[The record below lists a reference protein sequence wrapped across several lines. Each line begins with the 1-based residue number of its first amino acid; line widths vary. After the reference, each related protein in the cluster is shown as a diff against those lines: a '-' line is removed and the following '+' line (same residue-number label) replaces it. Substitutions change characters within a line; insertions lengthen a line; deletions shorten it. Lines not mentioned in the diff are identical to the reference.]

1 MNNWLL
7 IAVGILFLICVIVG
21 YIRGFIKIIV
31 SVAATAAT
39 IVLVVL
45 ATPYVSKALHT
56 LTPIDDMIQEKCES
70 IFVSEAKQTGNEMLR
85 QKFKELTG
93 TDLPGDVDLSK
104 IDLSKYGLTD
114 EKLKELAKT
123 VEIPREEQV
132 KAIQSADLPEV
143 FKDGLRANNN
153 EEVYKELGVDNFV
166 DYVSAYLA
174 KVVLDIIAFV
184 ITFILIS
191 IIIRMI
197 LFIAG
202 IISDLPV
209 IHGLNRVAGGAL
221 GIAIWLVIVWTAFLV
236 ITLGY
241 NFQWGKDCMTMIQD
255 NSILQFLY
263 EHNYIM
269 DMLMKFR

>member
-1 MNNWLL
+1 MDNWLL

-31 SVAATAAT
+31 SVAATVAT
-39 IVLVVL
+39 IVLVVF
-45 ATPYVSKALHT
+45 ATPYVSQALGT
-56 LTPIDDMIQEKCES
+56 LTPIDDMIQDKCES
-70 IFVSEAKQTGNEMLR
+70 LFVSEAERVGNETLR
-85 QKFKELTG
+85 QKFKEVTG
-93 TDLPGDVDLSK
+93 MDLPEDADLSN
-104 IDLSKYGLTD
+104 IDLSQYGLTE
-114 EKLKELAKT
+114 EKWEELAKE

-132 KAIQSADLPEV
+132 KAIQNADLPGV
-143 FKDGLRANNN
+143 FKNGLKANNN
-153 EEVYKELGVDNFV
+153 QEVYSELGVDNFV
-166 DYVSAYLA
+166 DYVSAYLS

-191 IIIRMI
+191 IIIRII

-209 IHGLNRVAGGAL
+209 IHGINRVAGGAL
-221 GIAIWLVIVWTAFLV
+221 GIVIWLAIIWTAFLV

-241 NFQWGKDCMTMIQD
+241 NFQWGKDCMAMIQD
-255 NSILQFLY
+255 NAVLKFLY